1 MENDETDLNW
11 LVEESEEL
19 DMNELF
25 PEERSGV
32 GDFYSRVMLPRID
45 AQEIDEASSED
56 YEDEEPEDSLRFG
69 NQFISGEVESG
80 DDSEEEEDD
89 AEDGFEEPPPLTCLV
104 SDDNLEYLFDKDDDG
119 DISKYITE
127 PSVVTKSSTS
137 TGKRKA
143 PPSGSEGVDPFE
155 IQRRLVEGG
164 MFRRDDGNQGG
175 RVRTMEPP
183 TSPPIDASPPSTT
196 SSTSAPPLP
205 KPYQVPP
212 DELKRFIEHTI
223 QHTRCACDAPN
234 VTITGEAYNAE
245 WVKSF
250 KDQLAKCDIFVEK
263 SPKGTG
269 KTTAINDLIY
279 EEIVKNPKVKILA
292 FSSRISYAIFFK
304 NAVNAKLDEETIKN
318 NFYMDKRFSNYLE
331 LVEHER
337 DIYLG
342 DEERI
347 ISSLDGIGRF
357 FNKGGAAEYDILV
370 LDEFKSLLRYL
381 CSSHIADRRSEMVDG
396 LVYMLRNV
404 KKIIISDADMDQMTL
419 NVLIHLLGDRKRKIH
434 FSYNQFRN
442 DKRKYPI
449 YGHKAQFYDKLVEYA
464 KDNKMFIPTNSFK
477 DSEEIATLLEQKF
490 PEKRTLL
497 INSDVTSTNMKN
509 KVLDTKYWKPG
520 SEVVNGVLYEW
531 HGYDFVVASPS
542 VDVGVSTCN
551 KVEEAYFDIVAGVYG
566 SRSNTPEGANQ
577 QTQRC
582 RNPKKQMA
590 IIYLP
595 LTSDKKEEDFS
606 ISVEELES
614 GLSRRFDEVITLV
627 KSNQY
632 DITTMLHEST
642 SGSSNSGFEDFSSQ
656 SQSDDSNSG
665 WSTGSDGER
674 RPSRAKSGWSQ
685 YMHTKNKNDFLNSN
699 YVAIWKAFIL
709 EKRMGTQ
716 NFRAEFLKIVRNHI
730 VDESQIVIVPGPDTD
745 YERRVDMKEHR
756 EVLKD
761 ATSHAIANAYD
772 IPNQDQEKIVA
783 KKHIKTKEDILALR
797 KFSIRAFYRVNE
809 LTEEFVSVWYKRMS
823 EVARFHNWFLRTDNT
838 IVTIDKTMMVD
849 NYSEELVHL
858 TFVKDQK
865 HCFLA
870 LLKAYGIVDNKFW
883 NYKYDH
889 RTVVVDHVNQILKRV
904 VFKDGTKLFV
914 SRIQNNA
921 TSKTA
926 LFKDLCSLIGISV
939 REKRVRIPEPGKLAK
954 HCKMIRTWETDL
966 HGVIDMMKL
975 MISNRC
981 RDDAES
987 LLALTNM
994 KTEMER
1000 DLGVLFSPQSR
1011 DVSHVVRVGDGSYKV
1026 LDGDDDD
1033 ESQPQ
1038 HEEEEEMEYDFESQ
1052 QSTTLSLSISIDPM
1066 TGIHNSFE
1074 MSQDDWNDF

>member
-25 PEERSGV
+25 PEEPRDV
-32 GDFYSRVMLPRID
+32 GDFYSRVMLPRMD

-56 YEDEEPEDSLRFG
+56 YEDDEPEDSLRFG

-80 DDSEEEEDD
+80 DESEEEDV
-89 AEDGFEEPPPLTCLV
+89 AEEGLN
-104 SDDNLEYLFDKDDDG
+104 DNLEYLFDKDDD

-137 TGKRKA
+137 TGKRKS
-143 PPSGSEGVDPFE
+143 PPSSSGSEDVDPFE

-183 TSPPIDASPPSTT
+183 PSPPSTT
-196 SSTSAPPLP
+196 SSTSTPPLP
-205 KPYQVPP
+205 KPHQVSP

-223 QHTRCACDAPN
+223 QHTRCACDAPT
-234 VTITGEAYNAE
+234 VIITGEAYNAQ
-245 WVKSF
+245 WVKPF
-250 KDQLAKCDIFVEK
+250 KDQLANCDIFAEK

-279 EEIVKNPKVKILA
+279 EEIVKNPSVKILA

-318 NFYMDKRFSNYLE
+318 NFTLDKRFSNYLE

-357 FNKGGAAEYDILV
+357 FNKDGAAQYDILV

-464 KDNKMFIPTNSFK
+464 TDNKMFIPTNSFK
-477 DSEEIATLLEQKF
+477 DSEEIAKLLEQKF

-551 KVEEAYFDIVAGVYG
+551 NVEEAYFDIVAGVYG

-595 LTSDKKEEDFS
+595 LTSDKNEEDFS
-606 ISVEELES
+606 ISIEELES

-627 KSNQY
+627 KSNRY
-632 DITTMLHEST
+632 DITNMLSD
-642 SGSSNSGFEDFSSQ
+642 SSNSNSSFEDYSSQ

-665 WSTGSDGER
+665 WSTGSNGEL

-699 YVAIWKAFIL
+699 YVVIWKAFIL

-730 VDESQIVIVPGPDTD
+730 VDESQIEIIPGPDTE

-756 EVLKD
+756 EALKD
-761 ATSHAIANAYD
+761 ATAFAIANAYD
-772 IPNQDQEKIVA
+772 IPNQDQEKLVA

-823 EVARFHNWFLRTDNT
+823 EVARFHNWFIRTDNS
-838 IVTIDKTMMVD
+838 IITIDKSMMVD
-849 NYSEELVHL
+849 NYREELIHL
-858 TFVKDQK
+858 NFVKDQK

-883 NYKYDH
+883 NYTYDH
-889 RTVVVDHVNQILKRV
+889 KTVKVDHVNQILKRII
-904 VFKDGTKLFV
+904 FKDGTNILV
-914 SRIQNNA
+914 SRIQNNP

-926 LFKDLCSLIGISV
+926 LFKKLCSLIGISV
-939 REKRVRIPEPGKLAK
+939 QEKKIRIPEPGKLKK
-954 HCKMIRTWETDL
+954 HCKMIRTWKTDL

-994 KTEMER
+994 KTEMEG
-1000 DLGVLFSPQSR
+1000 DLGILFSPQSR
-1011 DVSHVVRVGDGSYKV
+1011 DMSHVVQRGDGSYEV
-1026 LDGDDDD
+1026 LE